1 MEQDGDL
8 RVENGS
14 LLVYGSAI
22 LSSVPDNIV
31 LTADAKSKL
40 ENGAFLGFRSSVSS
54 DSHIVPIGVFNGL
67 RFMCCFRFKLW
78 WMTQRMGSSGSEI
91 PLETQF
97 LLVESRASSS
107 SGDGMDWD
115 SRNDTVYTVFLPLLE
130 GSFRTSLQGNTNN
143 EIELCVAS
151 GDPASRTSEGLHS
164 VYLHTGPDPFE
175 VISEAIRAV
184 EVHMQSFTRRVKK
197 KMPGILDYF
206 GWCTWDAFYTD
217 VTADGVMQ
225 GLKSLAEGG
234 APARFLIIDDGWQ
247 SVAADKPVNSTVTEG
262 TQYSSRLKA
271 IKENEKFLKDGKS
284 FGLHHIVP
292 NVKDIFKVK
301 FVYVWHALAGYWG
314 GVQPD
319 GEGMEE
325 YGSVVTYPVHTP
337 GVLENQPDMAIDSLT
352 INGLGL
358 VNPKKVAKFFDE
370 LHNYLRTAG
379 VDGVKVDAQSILET
393 LGAGFGGRVSITK
406 QFHQALEDSIA
417 KNFPDNGCIA
427 CMSHNTDSIYSSNQT
442 AVVRASD
449 DFWPR
454 DPASHTIHIASVA
467 YNTLFLG
474 EFMQPDW
481 DMFQSL
487 HPAAEYH
494 AAARAV
500 GGCSVYVSDKPG
512 YHNFDLLRKI
522 VLPDGTVLRAQLPGR
537 PTLDSLFSDPAR
549 DGVSLLKIWNMNLFG
564 GVIGAFNCQ
573 GAGWCKINKK
583 NSIHET
589 APMAVTGSVSATD
602 VHFLAKVAEDDWK
615 GDCILYSHR
624 GEELTRLPRGATIP
638 LTLKALEFEIFT
650 VSPLKSL
657 APGMFF
663 APIGLINMFNSG
675 GAIDSLAYEVLDHDL
690 LSMYNTTGEPEPI
703 EGLNENMTWSKD
715 LSHPSPSSNTEVPL
729 ALVRMKIKGCGVFG
743 AYSSKLPRLV
753 YVNCENTEFSYD
765 FRSGL
770 LKFILPVAETGD
782 SWDVIIEKVFE
793 STAAAPVEMASIVN
807 SASLSSVQCIC
818 NHSLRIQNGAGAAP
832 AVAAFPISSGK
843 ARVVCAVREAGESQS
858 GDFSRREAVL
868 SGVTALIGGMSVV
881 PAAFAGF
888 EEDYKKETQ
897 AVIDQVKGTLTLEKT
912 DPKKTDAVAALRQ
925 SSNDWVAKYRREKAV
940 AGRPSFSNMYSVLN
954 AISGHYISFGP
965 NVAIPGKRKD
975 RIFEEIGV
983 AEKALSRGR

>member
-1 MEQDGDL
+1 MDVVTLLLSATPLTGGTYKCRAWHGDKFSSGSSERIETKKRGIRKFSIQSDDLTIRSRFRLLQRSSQLLSGSTSSATQLTSERFTHLLELRNGAGQLSERRYLTRPRCFSSIVRHSLVSPTPTDSLSDRPRKPGVLVNITSRSPVRQLNKLRFKLRKFNAMANCGDL
-8 RVENGS
+8 NLENGT
-14 LLVYGSAI
+14 LLAYGSEI
-22 LSSVPDNIV
+22 LSSVPDNILLHPDV
-31 LTADAKSKL
+31 KSGL
-40 ENGAFLGFRSSVSS
+40 NNGAFLGFKSSVRR
-54 DSHIVPIGVFNGL
+54 DAHTVPIGVFNGL
-67 RFMCCFRFKLW
+67 RFTCCFRFKLW
-78 WMTQRMGSSGSEI
+78 WMTQRMGSSGAEV

-97 LLVESRASSS
+97 LLVESFASVPL
-107 SGDGMDWD
+107 GNDMDCD
-115 SRNDTVYTVFLPLLE
+115 SRNGTVYTVFLPLLE
-130 GSFRTSLQGNTNN
+130 GSFRTSLQGNEENQ
-143 EIELCVAS
+143 IELCVAS
-151 GDPASRTSEGLHS
+151 GDPATQTSEGLHS
-164 VYLHTGPDPFE
+164 VYLHTGHDPFE
-175 VISEAIRAV
+175 VISEAVRAV
-184 EVHMQSFTRRVKK
+184 EGHMQSFTRRVKK

-217 VTADGVMQ
+217 VTAEGVME

-234 APARFLIIDDGWQ
+234 APPGFLIIDDGWQ

-262 TQYSSRLKA
+262 TQYSSRLTT
-271 IKENEKFLKDGKS
+271 IKENQKFLKDGKN
-284 FGLHHIVP
+284 FGLQHIVP
-292 NVKDIFKVK
+292 EVKSRFNVK

-337 GVLENQPDMAIDSLT
+337 GVLGNQPDMAIDSLT

-370 LHNYLRTAG
+370 LHSYLRTAG

-406 QFHQALEDSIA
+406 QFHRALEESIA

-442 AVVRASD
+442 AVIRASD

-500 GGCSVYVSDKPG
+500 GGCSIYVSDKPG
-512 YHNFDLLRKI
+512 NHDLDLLRKI
-522 VLPDGTVLRAQLPGR
+522 VLPDGRVLRAQLPGR

-549 DGVSLLKIWNMNLFG
+549 DGFSLLKIWNMNLFG

-589 APMAVTGSVSATD
+589 SPSAVTGSVSATD
-602 VHFLAKVAEDDWK
+602 VHSLVKVADDDWK
-615 GDCILYSHR
+615 GDCILYTHR
-624 GEELTRLPRGATIP
+624 GGELIRLPRGAALP
-638 LTLKALEFEIFT
+638 LTLRVLEFEIIT

-675 GAIDSLAYEVLDHDL
+675 GAIESLFYEVLDHEL
-690 LSMYNTTGEPEPI
+690 LSMYNMTGEPEPI

-715 LSHPSPSSNTEVPL
+715 FSHQTSSLNIEVPL
-729 ALVRMKIKGCGVFG
+729 ALVKMKIKGCGVFG

-753 YVNCENTEFSYD
+753 YVNSRNAEFTYD
-765 FRSGL
+765 FQSGL
-770 LKFILPVAETGD
+770 LKFILPVPEPGD
-782 SWDVIIEKVFE
+782 SWDVL
-793 STAAAPVEMASIVN
+793 VEV
-807 SASLSSVQCIC
+807 
-818 NHSLRIQNGAGAAP
+818 
-832 AVAAFPISSGK
+832 
-843 ARVVCAVREAGESQS
+843 
-858 GDFSRREAVL
+858 
-868 SGVTALIGGMSVV
+868 
-881 PAAFAGF
+881 
-888 EEDYKKETQ
+888 
-897 AVIDQVKGTLTLEKT
+897 
-912 DPKKTDAVAALRQ
+912 
-925 SSNDWVAKYRREKAV
+925 
-940 AGRPSFSNMYSVLN
+940 
-954 AISGHYISFGP
+954 
-965 NVAIPGKRKD
+965 
-975 RIFEEIGV
+975 
-983 AEKALSRGR
+983 